1 MSQAI
6 ANTDVLPGPYGVDH
20 LLAHSREELDRV
32 TPHEAADLQ
41 QRGGLI
47 IDIRPQANRLA
58 EGEIPGSL
66 TVERIVLEWRLD
78 PSGPHRLDGL
88 RPDQPVVL
96 VCNEGYAS
104 SLAAAQA
111 RGLGLTNATDLDG
124 GFRAWKAAGLPV
136 VTEGSAA

>member
-1 MSQAI
+1 MTHIPFPRQE
-6 ANTDVLPGPYGVDH
+6 DVTIGPFSVEH
-20 LLAHSREELDRV
+20 LLAESRAKLSRV
-32 TPHEAADLQ
+32 DPHEALALQ
-41 QRGGLI
+41 QQGGLI

-58 EGEIPGSL
+58 EGEIPGAL

-78 PSGPHRLDGL
+78 PAGHHRLEGL
-88 RPDQPVVL
+88 HPDRPVVL

-111 RGLGLTNATDLDG
+111 KALGLTRATDLAG

-136 VTEGSAA
+136 TTAA